1 MKDGGNRER
10 RRFKRLPESFRVEWA
25 EVAFGSGRKKAAS
38 DTKDVGA
45 GGLLIESSE
54 PCGIGTVLNLKI
66 SVPGWKKFRPG
77 FLKYDWTSAPEPLV
91 ALGRVVRVEEVL
103 PGRLYEIGVSF
114 TGMDEIEQGALG
126 RLLDEWKEPRRK
138 R

>member
-1 MKDGGNRER
+1 MKEGGRRER

-38 DTKDVGA
+38 ETKDVGA

-54 PCGIGTVLNLKI
+54 PYGIGTVLNLKI
-66 SVPGWKKFRPG
+66 SVPEWKKFRPG
-77 FLKYDWTSAPEPLV
+77 FLRYDWTSAPEPLV
-91 ALGRVVRVEEVL
+91 ALGRVVRVEEIL
-103 PGRLYEIGVSF
+103 SGRLYEIGVAF

-126 RLLDEWKEPRRK
+126 RLLDERK
-138 R
+138 GSRGSR